1 MELKNKLDQ
10 LLKRVEKPGRYIGG
24 EFNSIVKNGEG
35 VEANFAFAF
44 PDLYEI
50 GMSYLGLQILYNVLN
65 KKQNIYCQRVFAP
78 AADMEELMRQEN
90 VPLMTLE
97 TKTPIKEMDF
107 VGFTLQYEMSYST
120 VLNML
125 ELGGIPLY
133 SKERGEEDP
142 IIAAGGPCAYNPE
155 PLADFIDLFVIG
167 DGEKALPELL
177 EKYIQCK
184 RKGMCKAD
192 FLKEACKMEGVYV
205 PSLYEPE
212 YNPDGTINKLC
223 KLYDGAPDT
232 VLRAIIPDTETV
244 DFPVKPLIPTVEA
257 VHDRAVVE
265 TFRGCTR
272 GCRFCQAGII
282 YRPVRERSKETVL
295 KLAKSQLANTGHD
308 ELSLLSLST
317 SDYSCF
323 EELATE
329 LIDYTKKENV
339 SLSLPSL
346 RIDRFAFDVLNKIQ
360 EYKKS
365 GLTYAPE
372 AGTQRLRDVINK
384 GVTDDDIF
392 NSIEQALILGWK
404 HIKLYFMIGLPT
416 ETYKDLDGIADIAKR
431 IIDLNYKINGPKGGR
446 FNVTVSV
453 SNFVPKADTPFQWE
467 AQNSAEEFEEKHNYL
482 AKKLKIKGVTFN
494 YHDNKTSAYEA
505 VFARGDR
512 RTGRLLYE
520 AHKAGARLDGWTEHF
535 RPEAWEKAFSESD
548 INADFYTTRKRNFDE
563 VLPWDVIDCG
573 VSKKYLIN
581 EAKKAYDESITRD
594 CRLGCT
600 GCGMNRHVNCAMDG
614 ILKNPLSK
622 EEGGTD
628 E

>member
-24 EFNSIVKNGEG
+24 EFNSIVKNGED

-192 FLKEACKMEGVYV
+192 FLKEACKMEGIYV

-244 DFPVKPLIPTVEA
+244 DFPVKPLIPIVEA

-416 ETYKDLDGIADIAKR
+416 ETYEDLDGIADIAKR

-482 AKKLKIKGVTFN
+482 AKKLKLKGVTFN

-535 RPEAWEKAFSESD
+535 RPEAWEKAFSESG

-581 EAKKAYDESITRD
+581 EAKKAHDERITRD

>member
-24 EFNSIVKNGEG
+24 EFNSIVKNGED

-192 FLKEACKMEGVYV
+192 FLKEACKMEGIYV

-244 DFPVKPLIPTVEA
+244 DFPVKPLIPIVEA

-416 ETYKDLDGIADIAKR
+416 ETYEDLDGIADIAKR

-535 RPEAWEKAFSESD
+535 RPEAWEKAFSESG
-548 INADFYTTRKRNFDE
+548 ISADFYTTRKRNFDE

>member
-1 MELKNKLDQ
+1 MKFDYKLEK

-24 EFNSIVKNGEG
+24 EINSALKDPAKVDVNI
-35 VEANFAFAF
+35 AFAF

-50 GMSYLGLQILYNVLN
+50 GMSYLGMQILYNVLN
-65 KKQNIYCQRVFAP
+65 KKDNIYCQRVFAP
-78 AADMEELMRQEN
+78 APDMEELMRQEG
-90 VPLMTLE
+90 VPLFTLE
-97 TKTPIKEMDF
+97 TKTPINEMDF
-107 VGFTLQYEMSYST
+107 VGFTLQYEMSYTT
-120 VLNML
+120 VLNMM
-125 ELGGIPLY
+125 ELGNIPLC
-133 SKERGEEDP
+133 SRDRGEDLP

-155 PLADFIDLFVIG
+155 PLADFIDIFVIG
-167 DGEKALPELL
+167 DGENALPDLL
-177 EKYIQCK
+177 DKYAQCK
-184 RKGMCKAD
+184 KAGMSKIE
-192 FLKEACKMEGVYV
+192 FLKEACRMEGIYV
-205 PSLYEPE
+205 PSFYEPE
-212 YNPDGTINKLC
+212 YNPDGTIKKIC
-223 KLYDGAPDT
+223 KLYDEAPAS
-232 VLRAIIPDTETV
+232 VLRAILPDTESA
-244 DFPVKPLIPTVEA
+244 DFPVNPLIPIIEA

-265 TFRGCTR
+265 TFRGGTR

-282 YRPVRERSKETVL
+282 YRPVRERSKDTVI
-295 KLAKSQLANTGHD
+295 KLAKAQLANTGHD

-323 EELATE
+323 EELAGE

-346 RIDRFAFDVLNKIQ
+346 RIDKFAFDVLNKIQ

-416 ETYKDLDGIADIAKR
+416 ETYDDLDGIADIAKR

-453 SNFVPKADTPFQWE
+453 SNFVPKADTPFQWA
-467 AQNSAEEFEEKHNYL
+467 AQNTAAEFEEKHNYL
-482 AKKLKIKGVTFN
+482 ARKLRIKGVTFN
-494 YHDNKTSAYEA
+494 YHDNTTSAYEA

-512 RTGRLLYE
+512 RTGKLLLE
-520 AHKAGARLDGWTEHF
+520 AHKAGARLDGWTEYF
-535 RPEAWEKAFSESD
+535 RPDAWERAFEASGISR
-548 INADFYTTRKRNFDE
+548 DFYTTRERTFDE
-563 VLPWDVIDCG
+563 VLPWDIIDCG

-581 EAKKAYDESITRD
+581 EAKKALDEKTTRD

-600 GCGMNRHVNCAMDG
+600 GCGINRYVNCSMDG
-614 ILKNPLSK
+614 ALKG
-622 EEGGTD
+622 EARTD
-628 E
+628 NE

>member
-1 MELKNKLDQ
+1 MKFDYKLEK

-24 EFNSIVKNGEG
+24 EINSALKDPAKVDVNI
-35 VEANFAFAF
+35 AFAF

-50 GMSYLGLQILYNVLN
+50 GMSYLGMQILYNVLN
-65 KKQNIYCQRVFAP
+65 KKDNIYCQRVFAP
-78 AADMEELMRQEN
+78 APDMEELMRQEG
-90 VPLMTLE
+90 VPLFTLE
-97 TKTPIKEMDF
+97 TKTPINEMDF
-107 VGFTLQYEMSYST
+107 VGFTLQYEMSYTT
-120 VLNML
+120 VLNMMD
-125 ELGGIPLY
+125 LGDIPLC
-133 SKERGEEDP
+133 SRDRGEDLP

-155 PLADFIDLFVIG
+155 PLADFIDIFVIG
-167 DGEKALPELL
+167 DGENALPDLL
-177 EKYIQCK
+177 DKYAQCK
-184 RKGMCKAD
+184 KAGMSKIE
-192 FLKEACKMEGVYV
+192 FLKEACRMEGIYV
-205 PSLYEPE
+205 PSFYEPE
-212 YNPDGTINKLC
+212 YNPDGTIKKIC
-223 KLYDGAPDT
+223 KLYDEAPAS
-232 VLRAIIPDTETV
+232 VLRAILPDTESA
-244 DFPVKPLIPTVEA
+244 DFPVNPLIPIIEA

-282 YRPVRERSKETVL
+282 YRPVRERSKDTVI
-295 KLAKSQLANTGHD
+295 KLAKAQLANTGHD

-323 EELATE
+323 EELAGE

-346 RIDRFAFDVLNKIQ
+346 RIDKFAFDVLNKIQ

-416 ETYKDLDGIADIAKR
+416 ETYDDLDGIADIAKR

-453 SNFVPKADTPFQWE
+453 SNFVPKADTPFQWA
-467 AQNSAEEFEEKHNYL
+467 AQNTAAEFEEKHNYL
-482 AKKLKIKGVTFN
+482 ARKLRIKGVTFN
-494 YHDNKTSAYEA
+494 YHDNTTSAYEA

-512 RTGRLLYE
+512 RTGKLLLE
-520 AHKAGARLDGWTEHF
+520 AHKAGARLDGWTEYF
-535 RPEAWEKAFSESD
+535 RPDAWERAFEASGISR
-548 INADFYTTRKRNFDE
+548 DFYTTRERTFDE
-563 VLPWDVIDCG
+563 VLPWDIIDCG

-581 EAKKAYDESITRD
+581 EAKKALDEKTTRD

-600 GCGMNRHVNCAMDG
+600 GCGINRYVKCSMDG
-614 ILKNPLSK
+614 ALRG
-622 EEGGTD
+622 EAHTD
-628 E
+628 NE

>member
-24 EFNSIVKNGEG
+24 EFNSIVKNGED

-244 DFPVKPLIPTVEA
+244 DFPVKPLIPIVEA

-416 ETYKDLDGIADIAKR
+416 ETYEDLDGIADIAKR

-535 RPEAWEKAFSESD
+535 RPEAWEKAFSESG

-581 EAKKAYDESITRD
+581 EAKKAHDERITRD

>member
-244 DFPVKPLIPTVEA
+244 DFPVKPLIPIVEA

-416 ETYKDLDGIADIAKR
+416 ETYEDLDGIADIAKR

-535 RPEAWEKAFSESD
+535 RPEAWEKAFSESG

-573 VSKKYLIN
+573 VSKNYLIN
-581 EAKKAYDESITRD
+581 EAKKAHDERITRD

>member
-24 EFNSIVKNGEG
+24 EFNSIVKNGED

-192 FLKEACKMEGVYV
+192 FLKEACKMEGIYV

-244 DFPVKPLIPTVEA
+244 DFPVKPLIPIVEA

-416 ETYKDLDGIADIAKR
+416 ETYEDLDGIADIAKR

-581 EAKKAYDESITRD
+581 EAKKAHDERITRD

>member
-24 EFNSIVKNGEG
+24 EFNSIVKNGED

-244 DFPVKPLIPTVEA
+244 DFPVKPLIPIVEA

-416 ETYKDLDGIADIAKR
+416 ETYEDLDGIADIAKR

-467 AQNSAEEFEEKHNYL
+467 AQNSAEEFEKKHNYL

-535 RPEAWEKAFSESD
+535 RPEAWEKAFSESG

>member
-24 EFNSIVKNGEG
+24 EFNSIVKNGED

-244 DFPVKPLIPTVEA
+244 DFPVKPLIPIVEA

-416 ETYKDLDGIADIAKR
+416 ETYEDLDGIADIAKR

-535 RPEAWEKAFSESD
+535 RPEAWEKAFSESG